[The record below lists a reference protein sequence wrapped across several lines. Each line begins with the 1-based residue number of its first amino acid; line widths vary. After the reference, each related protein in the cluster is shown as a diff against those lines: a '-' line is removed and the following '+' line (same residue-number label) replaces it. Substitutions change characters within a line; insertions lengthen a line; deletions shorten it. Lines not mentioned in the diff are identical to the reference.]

1 MWQLI
6 IATSGILAYW
16 LIEHYRLARAR
27 NRLRIRIHVN
37 GTRGKSSTTRLIA
50 AALRA
55 GGIRTYAKVTGTLP
69 VFIYEDGTERFI
81 PRPGTRDFREHGLP
95 NINEY
100 IKVIRAAAMLGG
112 EALVS
117 ECMALRPDLQWTAE
131 HMMMRSTIGVI
142 TNVRR
147 DHLDVMGPTV
157 RDVAL
162 AFAATIPQ
170 NGHLVTAERE
180 YLSIFEK
187 VASER
192 NTTVHY
198 VSGDSVSDSIMHG
211 FSYIEHAD
219 NVAIALK
226 VAELVGV
233 PRDIAVKGMHS
244 ARPDPGALRILDVEE
259 RGKTIH
265 FVSAFAAN
273 DPDSFRL
280 IWKAVRPRFDRWIV
294 IMNCREDRIERS
306 IQLGELFVEEM
317 SDVDAVIVTG
327 RMTSP
332 FIDVVRDSGVFSGQ
346 IIDCEGCSVEEVYS
360 KLFDVARDGSGVFGM
375 GNMVP
380 FGEMLTEYIKE
391 RAKNAG

>member
-1 MWQLI
+1 MWQLL
-6 IATSGILAYW
+6 IATSGIILYW
-16 LIEHYRLARAR
+16 LNEHFRLSQARKKLKVR
-27 NRLRIRIHVN
+27 VHVN

-69 VFIYEDGTERFI
+69 VFIYEDGEERFI

-162 AFAATIPQ
+162 ALAGTIPK

-180 YLSIFEK
+180 YLHLFEK
-187 VASER
+187 IAGAQG
-192 NTTVHY
+192 TKVHF
-198 VSGDSVSDSIMHG
+198 VTGEDVPMSVIRG

-219 NVAIALK
+219 NIAIALK

-233 PRDIAVKGMHS
+233 PEDVAIRGMHS
-244 ARPDPGALRILDVEE
+244 AKPDPGALRVLTVNED
-259 RGKTIH
+259 GKELH

-273 DPDSFRL
+273 DPDSFKI
-280 IWKAVRPRFDRWIV
+280 IWNLVKPRYSNWLV
-294 IMNCREDRIERS
+294 VMNCREDRVERS

-317 SDVDAVIVTG
+317 VDVDSVVVTG
-327 RMTSP
+327 KMTEP
-332 FIDVVRDSGVFSGQ
+332 FIDVVRSSGRFSGR
-346 IIDCEGCSVEEVYS
+346 IVDCEGCSVEDVYRKIFEIAAS
-360 KLFDVARDGSGVFGM
+360 GAGVFGM

-391 RAKNAG
+391 RAENAG